1 MTYLPVSSK
10 SVLSMRL
17 AGMQGFIYLLNK
29 ISFQVLKGVSK
40 AASLTKQI
48 TITPMGV
55 KLRQIS
61 VTTSPSS
68 TSSFSSNIN
77 TPPVRLVHIPRPKS
91 KQVKYL
97 WNWSYSLINWRTFKT
112 GFIRGHGNLKE
123 SWKLWGFKSHLI
135 PCLKIIK
142 RFKKPFSLGKK
153 KIMKKIAYRAFIIY
167 LKQFVQKH

>member
-1 MTYLPVSSK
+1 MWLLVYLMSFMTYSPVSSK

-97 WNWSYSLINWRTFKT
+97 WNWRTFKT

-123 SWKLWGFKSHLI
+123 SWKLWGFKSHWN
-135 PCLKIIK
+135 
-142 RFKKPFSLGKK
+142 
-153 KIMKKIAYRAFIIY
+153 
-167 LKQFVQKH
+167 FVN